1 MRSGQSNLLEH
12 PCVRNCCLD
21 QQDICMGC
29 FRHLDE
35 ILAWRTM
42 TQAQREDCYLRMAER
57 KVAFEAK
64 RSANHLAK

>member
-1 MRSGQSNLLEH
+1 
-12 PCVRNCCLD
+12 
-21 QQDICMGC
+21 MGC

-64 RSANHLAK
+64 RSANHSAK